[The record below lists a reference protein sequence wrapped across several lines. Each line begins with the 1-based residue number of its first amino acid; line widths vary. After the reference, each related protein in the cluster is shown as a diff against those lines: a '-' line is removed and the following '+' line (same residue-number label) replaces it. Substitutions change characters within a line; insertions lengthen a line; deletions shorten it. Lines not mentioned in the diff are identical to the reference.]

1 MSNVP
6 LSIGDKT
13 SFAKTVSESD
23 VYLFA
28 GLSGDFSPNHV
39 DAAYMAKSSFGQ
51 RVAHGAI
58 SVAFMSAASAKMTS
72 ACQEKAGPTGPTPM
86 ALGFDRI
93 RFLKPVFFGDTLT
106 TTYTIEAIDETRK
119 VPRSIAKIEVTN
131 QNGELTAVADH
142 INAWVPNPIAG

>member
-1 MSNVP
+1 
-6 LSIGDKT
+6 
-13 SFAKTVSESD
+13 
-23 VYLFA
+23 
-28 GLSGDFSPNHV
+28 
-39 DAAYMAKSSFGQ
+39 
-51 RVAHGAI
+51 
-58 SVAFMSAASAKMTS
+58 
-72 ACQEKAGPTGPTPM
+72 
-86 ALGFDRI
+86 LGFDRI